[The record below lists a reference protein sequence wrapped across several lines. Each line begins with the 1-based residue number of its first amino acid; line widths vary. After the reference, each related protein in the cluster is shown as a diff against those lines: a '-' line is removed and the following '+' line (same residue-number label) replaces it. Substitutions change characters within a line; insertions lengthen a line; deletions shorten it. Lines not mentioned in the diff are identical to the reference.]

1 MARYEQALAITIKT
15 LGPDTPSVGDTFNNI
30 ANVLASQG
38 QFEAAMTRF
47 EQALAIRIKALGPD
61 HPDVGSTYLNMGVVL
76 ESQGQ
81 LEAAMARYEQA
92 LAIMIKALG
101 PDHPSVGDTYYIIG
115 NVLGKQ
121 GQNLPRALELFTRSR
136 DIYLAAHGAEH
147 AEVAD
152 ANGQIARVTA
162 AM

>member
-47 EQALAIRIKALGPD
+47 EQALAVR
-61 HPDVGSTYLNMGVVL
+61 
-76 ESQGQ
+76 
-81 LEAAMARYEQA
+81 
-92 LAIMIKALG
+92 IKALG